1 MSSRDLIGRP
11 LVPFFDADDNV
22 NTSLVVDPSTRAHEA
37 LDVDARVWDRELGY
51 FVYPNEEQPAA
62 AARRTNS
69 GRGAATSAPIPI
81 ASTHAHAAAP
91 PTSAS
96 KLLLTPDML
105 SRSAPDS
112 SSMPSMRCEQPNGA
126 IPTDSSRSTPRSNS
140 VKRGSRAKSRS
151 NTPRKDKPRQQTSSV
166 EDSSSGD
173 DKTNGGRRN
182 GRKQTNGDAQ
192 RTATPKK
199 NSSRGSKSAKQKED
213 LSAATG
219 KWAWSAFQSSPDPKS
234 LPLPPFAG
242 PVTESPKITA
252 QPPPRDPPKITERL
266 DPPLGE
272 RPRPPSVPPE
282 LSMDAPPLPPMPIEH
297 SMTQDLRRMLNIG
310 GA

>member
-37 LDVDARVWDRELGY
+37 LDVDARVWDKELGY
-51 FVYPNEEQPAA
+51 FVYPNEEPSST
-62 AARRTNS
+62 ARHTSN
-69 GRGAATSAPIPI
+69 GRGAATSAPIAI
-81 ASTHAHAAAP
+81 AGSHAPAP
-91 PTSAS
+91 SSCS

-112 SSMPSMRCEQPNGA
+112 SSLLSMRSEQPSA
-126 IPTDSSRSTPRSNS
+126 PLPTDSNRSTPRSNS
-140 VKRGSRAKSRS
+140 VQRGSRSKSRS
-151 NTPRKDKPRQQTSSV
+151 NTPRKEKQRQQPSSV

-173 DKTNGGRRN
+173 DKTNGARRN
-182 GRKQTNGDAQ
+182 GRKQTNGDGQ

-199 NSSRGSKSAKQKED
+199 SSSRGNKPAKQKED

-242 PVTESPKITA
+242 PATESPKITA
-252 QPPPRDPPKITERL
+252 LPPPRDPPKITERL
-266 DPPLGE
+266 DPPLEE

-282 LSMDAPPLPPMPIEH
+282 RGQDAPPLPPTSIEH